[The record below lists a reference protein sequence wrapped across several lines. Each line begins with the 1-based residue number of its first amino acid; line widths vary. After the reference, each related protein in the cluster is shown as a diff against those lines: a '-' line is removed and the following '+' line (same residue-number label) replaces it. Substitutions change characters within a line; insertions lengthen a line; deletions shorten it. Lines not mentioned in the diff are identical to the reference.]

1 MTTTPRP
8 ATATVGPYR
17 LLAPLGEGGMGV
29 VHLAQGPDGH
39 RVALKVLR
47 PHVVGDAEAR
57 ARLAREVETLRR
69 VSSPRVAEIV
79 DADPEGPMPYVV
91 TRYVPGLSLYH
102 HVEEEGV
109 LTGRDLHHAMACLA
123 DALRA
128 VHAVGVLHRDIKPT
142 NVLMEGRAPV
152 LIDFGLARLA
162 DDTRL
167 TQAGWLMGTPGYLAP
182 EILYGDPAL
191 PASDVHAWAATLVYG
206 ATGRPPYGTGPTMA
220 VLDRVRR
227 GEHDL
232 SGVPEPERGLLTAC
246 LAPEPADRPTLT
258 EITGWLAEHEPGGP
272 HGGAHGGDGPRGTNG
287 AGAPAALW
295 TMPFQAAEA
304 DDAPTPTPDPTPTPA
319 PVEPPTAA
327 QPAYRETTP
336 REEPPPFRSE
346 PPATTVL
353 PATGPAPSGVS
364 PASPGDDRAGES
376 RPAAGVPWERVPET
390 PPSRVQRVL
399 QVAGLGALTAG
410 LVAYAP
416 YLGTALVAVVV
427 LLLRTASVTRQRHDR
442 RRRLRGRTAWYDV
455 PASVLA
461 SPVHLLRASGGT
473 VVGVMMAGL
482 VGLAAFSV
490 GYLADRPV
498 ATSLLL
504 AGVGFAPTL
513 WWGPGSR
520 RLRETTH
527 TMVDATAR
535 TAWGGWLVAVLAV
548 LAAAVLVSAL
558 LGPGPTWSPDVGPPW
573 R

>member
-1 MTTTPRP
+1 
-8 ATATVGPYR
+8 
-17 LLAPLGEGGMGV
+17 MGV

-109 LTGRDLHHAMACLA
+109 LAGRDLHHAMACLA

-246 LAPEPADRPTLT
+246 LAPEPADRPTLA
-258 EITGWLAEHEPGGP
+258 EITGWLAAHEPGAP
-272 HGGAHGGDGPRGTNG
+272 DGPATNGAAGTNGTDG

-304 DDAPTPTPDPTPTPA
+304 DDPA
-319 PVEPPTAA
+319 PSPTSAEPPTAA

-336 REEPPPFRSE
+336 REEPPPFRSQ

-353 PATGPAPSGVS
+353 PAAGAGPGPAPSGA
-364 PASPGDDRAGES
+364 PLAARAEGRADERRLAS
-376 RPAAGVPWERVPET
+376 GVPWERIPES

-399 QVAGLGALTAG
+399 QVAGLGALTAA

-416 YLGTALVAVVV
+416 YLGTALVAAVV

-455 PASVLA
+455 PASALA
-461 SPVHLLRASGGT
+461 SPVHLLRASGGA

-490 GYLADRPV
+490 GYLAERPV
-498 ATSLLL
+498 TTSLLL

-527 TMVDATAR
+527 ALVDATAR
-535 TAWGGWLVAVLAV
+535 TAWGGWLVVVLAV

-558 LGPGPTWSPDVGPPW
+558 LGPGPTWSPDVAPPW

>member
-1 MTTTPRP
+1 
-8 ATATVGPYR
+8 
-17 LLAPLGEGGMGV
+17 MGV
-29 VHLAQGPDGH
+29 VHLAQGPGGH

-109 LTGRDLHHAMACLA
+109 LSGRDLHHAMACLA

-162 DDTRL
+162 DDPRL

-206 ATGRPPYGTGPTMA
+206 ATGRPPYGGGPTMA

-232 SGVPEPERGLLTAC
+232 GGVPEPERELLTAC
-246 LAPEPADRPTLT
+246 LAPEPGDRPTLA
-258 EITGWLAEHEPGGP
+258 EITGWLADHEPGG
-272 HGGAHGGDGPRGTNG
+272 RQG
-287 AGAPAALW
+287 AGAPATPEPLW
-295 TMPFQAAEA
+295 TMPFQVPDAEA
-304 DDAPTPTPDPTPTPA
+304 TPPR
-319 PVEPPTAA
+319 VEPPTAA

-346 PPATTVL
+346 PPPTTVL
-353 PATGPAPSGVS
+353 PAPGAVPGPS
-364 PASPGDDRAGES
+364 PAGSPLAAQAG
-376 RPAAGVPWERVPET
+376 PTAPWERQPVP
-390 PPSRVQRVL
+390 PPSRAHRVL
-399 QVAGLGALTAG
+399 QVAGLGVLTAA
-410 LVAYAP
+410 LVGYAP

-442 RRRLRGRTAWYDV
+442 RQRLRGRTTWYDV
-455 PASVLA
+455 PASALA
-461 SPVHLLRASGGT
+461 SPVHLLRAAPGALA
-473 VVGVMMAGL
+473 GVMMAGL

-490 GYLADRPV
+490 GYLADRPT

-504 AGVGFAPTL
+504 AGLGFAPTL

-527 TMVDATAR
+527 AMVDTTAR
-535 TAWGGWLVAVLAV
+535 TTWGGWLVVALAV
-548 LAAAVLVSAL
+548 IGAASLLSAL
-558 LGPGPTWSPDVGPPW
+558 LGPGPTWAPDVAPPW